1 MSMSAIRP
9 GTLLGCLAVV
19 VLVTA
24 AGFAPAGA
32 ADRGFPYDSELML
45 DVNPMKGSKRV
56 PMLDI
61 AANGEVSIDLWCNT
75 VKAQLVVADD
85 TITILPGTK
94 TERQCT
100 PDRMRGDDDL
110 LAALTQITN
119 WRRDGDLLT
128 LRGARTMRFRLGN
141 H

>member
-1 MSMSAIRP
+1 MLISAIRP
-9 GTLLGCLAVV
+9 GDLLGRLAVV
-19 VLVTA
+19 VLVA
-24 AGFAPAGA
+24 ASLAPAVA

-61 AANGEVSIDLWCNT
+61 GANGEASIDLWCNT

-94 TERQCT
+94 TDRQCT
-100 PDRMRGDDDL
+100 ADRMRGDDDL
-110 LAALTQITN
+110 LAVLVQVTN

-128 LRGARTMRFRLGN
+128 LRGARIMRFRLGT

>member
-1 MSMSAIRP
+1 MSMFAIQP
-9 GTLLGCLAVV
+9 GALLGFFAAA
-19 VLVTA
+19 VLVI
-24 AGFAPAGA
+24 AGLIPAGA

-61 AANGEVSIDLWCNT
+61 GPTGEASIDLWCNT

-85 TITILPGTK
+85 TITILPGTR
-94 TERQCT
+94 TDRQCT

-110 LAALTQITN
+110 LAILVQTTN

-128 LRGARTMRFRLGN
+128 LRGARTMRFRLGT

>member
-1 MSMSAIRP
+1 V
-9 GTLLGCLAVV
+9 AVD
-19 VLVTA
+19 LVA
-24 AGFAPAGA
+24 AGA

-61 AANGEVSIDLWCNT
+61 GPSGEASIDLWCNT

-85 TITILPGTK
+85 TITILPGPK
-94 TERQCT
+94 TDRQCP
-100 PDRMRGDDDL
+100 PDRMRGDDEM
-110 LAALTQITN
+110 LAVLVQVTN

-128 LRGARTMRFRLGN
+128 LLGARTMRFRRGT